1 MKTDIIQRQIDKL
14 TEDNRKKTEAISENN
29 RKIEELKKKKQSIEM
44 SEFIKVISKKGMDLN
59 TLKSKIINNEIE
71 ISDEEHRG
79 EKLIEEH
86 EDK

>member
-29 RKIEELKKKKQSIEM
+29 RKIEELKKKKQSIEI

-71 ISDEEHRG
+71 ISDEEHRE